1 MAQLLEFAKLLIPA
15 AAVLYGMY
23 LVVKSFIQKELDKG
37 LIDIKSKNVEVILPL
52 RLQAYERISLFLERL
67 SPNNL
72 VIRVRD
78 NSFSAGQF
86 HQALVKDIREEYNHN
101 LSQQIYIS
109 DNAWNLVKGAK
120 EEIIAVVNQS
130 AEGMAGDAKSL
141 ELAKRIFERMLE
153 RKADPTTVALS
164 QIKEEVRTLY

>member
-1 MAQLLEFAKLLIPA
+1 MDVLLEFAKLLIPA

-23 LVVKSFIQKELDKG
+23 LVVKSFIQKELDKS
-37 LIDIKSKNVEVILPL
+37 LVDVKTKNAEVILPM

-78 NSFSAGQF
+78 NSFSAVQF
-86 HQALVKDIREEYNHN
+86 HQALVQDIREEYNHN
-101 LSQQIYIS
+101 LSQQIYVS
-109 DNAWNLVKGAK
+109 ENAWNLVKGAK
-120 EEIIAVVNQS
+120 EEIISVINQC
-130 AEGMAGDAKSL
+130 AEGLPPDTNSL
-141 ELAKRIFERMLE
+141 ELAKRIFEKILE

>member
-1 MAQLLEFAKLLIPA
+1 MDVLLEFAKLLIPA

-37 LIDIKSKNVEVILPL
+37 LVDVKAKNVEVILPM

-78 NSFSAGQF
+78 NSFSAVQF
-86 HQALVKDIREEYNHN
+86 HQALVQDIREEYNHN
-101 LSQQIYIS
+101 LSQQIYVS

-120 EEIIAVVNQS
+120 EEIISVINQS
-130 AEGMAGDAKSL
+130 AEGLPPDTKSL
-141 ELAKRIFERMLE
+141 ELAKRIFENMFQAPMLKW
-153 RKADPTTVALS
+153 R
-164 QIKEEVRTLY
+164 